1 MRWRRVRFPMTDT
14 ENSLLIRLA
23 MAVLVVAAG
32 VGFVAL
38 RWVAPGQAI
47 ELASAL
53 LLAVI
58 LLVIFFHQVYQSR
71 LRELRALSNS
81 LTVRTHAL
89 ELRTEEL
96 KRAQGVANVGSWV
109 SDLAG
114 NRITMSL
121 QACRILG
128 LAPGRVISYQEYLA
142 LVHPDDRVSVK
153 QAWQLALNRQ
163 DFDHEHRVIV
173 RDSVRWILQKAELD
187 FDDSNHAVSAVGTTQ
202 DITELKSAQLALK
215 NSEERYRT
223 LIEWS
228 PEAILVHRS
237 GKILYVNP
245 AAIRLFGASYAQILL
260 DTPTSALIH
269 PDSLAEQSARM
280 KSIYNHEAIQ
290 PMVEAK
296 FLRLDGSVID
306 VEVQGTAIDYDNGL
320 AIHVVIHDITQRK
333 KMENQVRRLA
343 FYDALTQLPNRRLL
357 TERLSHALAACRRSG
372 NFGAV
377 MFLDLDNFKPLNDH
391 FGHSM
396 GDLLLMEVARRLK
409 SCVREMDTVARF
421 GGDEFVVVVEELAAD
436 RSEAER
442 LAHSLAEKIRACLS
456 EPYALKKPNAEGLTR
471 SVTHRCTTSIGVAMI
486 ARNEDSP
493 DDLVKW
499 ADAAMYQAKNGG
511 RNQIKFFSAR
521 DVLTA
526 QFSE

>member
-1 MRWRRVRFPMTDT
+1 
-14 ENSLLIRLA
+14 
-23 MAVLVVAAG
+23 
-32 VGFVAL
+32 
-38 RWVAPGQAI
+38 
-47 ELASAL
+47 
-53 LLAVI
+53 
-58 LLVIFFHQVYQSR
+58 
-71 LRELRALSNS
+71 
-81 LTVRTHAL
+81 
-89 ELRTEEL
+89 
-96 KRAQGVANVGSWV
+96 
-109 SDLAG
+109 
-114 NRITMSL
+114 
-121 QACRILG
+121 
-128 LAPGRVISYQEYLA
+128 
-142 LVHPDDRVSVK
+142 VK

-163 DFDHEHRVIV
+163 DFDDEHRVIV
-173 RDSVRWILQKAELD
+173 HDTVRWIHQKAELD
-187 FDDSNHAVSAVGTTQ
+187 FDDSNHAVRAVGTTQ

-215 NSEERYRT
+215 TSEERYRT
-223 LIEWS
+223 MIEWS
-228 PEAILVHRS
+228 PEAILVHR
-237 GKILYVNP
+237 GGIILYANP

-260 DTPTSALIH
+260 DTPTSKLIH

-280 KSIYNHEAIQ
+280 KSICNHETIQ

-306 VEVQGTAIDYDNGL
+306 VEVQGTAIDYDDDL

-333 KMENQVRRLA
+333 KMESQVRRLA

-357 TERLSHALAACRRSG
+357 TERLIHALAACRRSG

-396 GDLLLMEVARRLK
+396 GDLLLMEAARRLK
-409 SCVREMDTVARF
+409 TCVREMDTVARF

-456 EPYALKKPNAEGLTR
+456 EPYALKKPNAEGLTK
-471 SVTHRCTTSIGVAMI
+471 SVTHHCTTSIGVAMI

-511 RNQIKFFSAR
+511 RNRIRFFSAR
-521 DVLTA
+521 EMMA
-526 QFSE
+526 A